1 MSVVAAR
8 ELEEDARKYAG
19 EAIRLDS
26 QGAHGMAIQS
36 YQKAISTLIK
46 LVRLYPDYKLNRH
59 YMDKASIYQERVKAI
74 QQAHGLVPQDA
85 PQEGSANFSIMGPSG
100 SGRSS
105 GRAEAD
111 APASAL
117 LSTGGERG
125 NGNGNGAALKG
136 PQMVPQ
142 LKASFNELVIREK
155 PNVKWDDVIG
165 LEDAK
170 RAIRESIVFP
180 FERPDLFPL
189 GWPRGILLY
198 GPPGCYDEQTEIL
211 TKKGWKKY
219 TEVADDEVVATLN
232 PDTKELEYHPIER
245 KIQYHYDGKMYR
257 LDSTQVSL
265 MVTPDHNLWVGKKV
279 DQGKVK
285 YGFARPSEVYGKH
298 NKATY
303 PYYKKDAI
311 WHGVEREY
319 IVLPQRETGSGPKH
333 QEIRI
338 PMSEWAPF
346 FGLWL
351 AEGYTAFREGN
362 YHVGIRNLDQTILQF
377 AYESFKKWG
386 LNPHYS
392 SDGRVTVLSKQL
404 YELLRPIGDKYTKFI
419 PDEIKDLPPSLL
431 RNILEYYAK
440 GDGTHE
446 VEDAEVGSTRVRC
459 QTSSPR
465 LRDDLMEISLKAG
478 LECNYAVH
486 VEPGST
492 AVIIENDGQERTI
505 TRTATNYRLS
515 ILYRRGETR
524 VGKPNIE
531 NWEDYSGTV
540 WCVTVQN
547 HIVYVRRNGKAVWCG
562 NCGKT
567 MLAAATAAE
576 IQGYF
581 ISIDAASIMSKWL
594 GEAEKN
600 VSKLFTEARKLLDK
614 GDPVIIFIDELDSIL
629 GSRTNEVGGE
639 TRVRNQFLK
648 EIDGIQDKGND
659 VHLYTVGATNKPWSL
674 DWPFLRRFQKRI
686 YIPLPNFD
694 GRMSMFK
701 NYTAPINVD
710 PGISLED
717 LSRISEGYSGS
728 DIRDICQGGQL
739 RVVRELFET
748 GKALDKSVQPRPIVT
763 TDFKEIMKSRKP
775 SVSPDMLR
783 AYSNWAEQYKAL

>member
-85 PQEGSANFSIMGPSG
+85 PQEGASFSVMGPSG
-100 SGRSS
+100 NGNGGAR
-105 GRAEAD
+105 GE
-111 APASAL
+111 PEASAL
-117 LSTGGERG
+117 LSTGGDR
-125 NGNGNGAALKG
+125 GNGNGAAPKG

-142 LKASFNELVIREK
+142 LKASFSELVVREK

-165 LEDAK
+165 LDDAK

-180 FERPDLFPL
+180 YERPDLFPL

-198 GPPGCYDEQTEIL
+198 GPPG
-211 TKKGWKKY
+211 
-219 TEVADDEVVATLN
+219 
-232 PDTKELEYHPIER
+232 
-245 KIQYHYDGKMYR
+245 
-257 LDSTQVSL
+257 
-265 MVTPDHNLWVGKKV
+265 
-279 DQGKVK
+279 
-285 YGFARPSEVYGKH
+285 
-298 NKATY
+298 
-303 PYYKKDAI
+303 
-311 WHGVEREY
+311 
-319 IVLPQRETGSGPKH
+319 
-333 QEIRI
+333 
-338 PMSEWAPF
+338 
-346 FGLWL
+346 
-351 AEGYTAFREGN
+351 
-362 YHVGIRNLDQTILQF
+362 
-377 AYESFKKWG
+377 
-386 LNPHYS
+386 
-392 SDGRVTVLSKQL
+392 
-404 YELLRPIGDKYTKFI
+404 
-419 PDEIKDLPPSLL
+419 
-431 RNILEYYAK
+431 
-440 GDGTHE
+440 
-446 VEDAEVGSTRVRC
+446 
-459 QTSSPR
+459 
-465 LRDDLMEISLKAG
+465 
-478 LECNYAVH
+478 
-486 VEPGST
+486 
-492 AVIIENDGQERTI
+492 
-505 TRTATNYRLS
+505 
-515 ILYRRGETR
+515 
-524 VGKPNIE
+524 
-531 NWEDYSGTV
+531 
-540 WCVTVQN
+540 
-547 HIVYVRRNGKAVWCG
+547 
-562 NCGKT
+562 CGKT

-629 GSRTNEVGGE
+629 GSRSNEVGGE

-648 EIDGIQDKGND
+648 EMDGIQDKGND

-710 PGISLED
+710 QGISLED
-717 LSRISEGYSGS
+717 LSRISDGYSGS

-748 GKALDKSVQPRPIVT
+748 GKALDKSVQPRPIVM

-775 SVSPDMLR
+775 SVSPEMLR
-783 AYSNWAEQYKAL
+783 AYANWAEQYKAL

>member
-59 YMDKASIYQERVKAI
+59 YMDKAAIYQERVKAI

-85 PQEGSANFSIMGPSG
+85 PQESSNFSIIGPSG
-100 SGRSS
+100 
-105 GRAEAD
+105 
-111 APASAL
+111 
-117 LSTGGERG
+117 G
-125 NGNGNGAALKG
+125 NGNGHSNAAARSEESPTGTVLAGQGDRPNAIGGGAKG

-165 LEDAK
+165 LDDAK

-198 GPPGCYDEQTEIL
+198 GPPGC
-211 TKKGWKKY
+211 
-219 TEVADDEVVATLN
+219 
-232 PDTKELEYHPIER
+232 
-245 KIQYHYDGKMYR
+245 
-257 LDSTQVSL
+257 
-265 MVTPDHNLWVGKKV
+265 
-279 DQGKVK
+279 
-285 YGFARPSEVYGKH
+285 
-298 NKATY
+298 
-303 PYYKKDAI
+303 
-311 WHGVEREY
+311 
-319 IVLPQRETGSGPKH
+319 
-333 QEIRI
+333 
-338 PMSEWAPF
+338 
-346 FGLWL
+346 
-351 AEGYTAFREGN
+351 
-362 YHVGIRNLDQTILQF
+362 
-377 AYESFKKWG
+377 
-386 LNPHYS
+386 
-392 SDGRVTVLSKQL
+392 
-404 YELLRPIGDKYTKFI
+404 
-419 PDEIKDLPPSLL
+419 
-431 RNILEYYAK
+431 
-440 GDGTHE
+440 
-446 VEDAEVGSTRVRC
+446 
-459 QTSSPR
+459 
-465 LRDDLMEISLKAG
+465 
-478 LECNYAVH
+478 
-486 VEPGST
+486 
-492 AVIIENDGQERTI
+492 
-505 TRTATNYRLS
+505 
-515 ILYRRGETR
+515 
-524 VGKPNIE
+524 
-531 NWEDYSGTV
+531 
-540 WCVTVQN
+540 
-547 HIVYVRRNGKAVWCG
+547 
-562 NCGKT
+562 GKT

-576 IQGYF
+576 IDGYF

-614 GDPVIIFIDELDSIL
+614 GSPVIIFIDELDSIL

-648 EIDGIQDKGND
+648 EMDGIQDKGND

-710 PGISLED
+710 QGISLED
-717 LSRISEGYSGS
+717 LSRISDGYSGS

-739 RVVRELFET
+739 RVVRELFDT
-748 GKALDKSVQPRPIVT
+748 GKALDKSVQPRPIVM

-775 SVSPDMLR
+775 SVSPEMLR
-783 AYSNWAEQYKAL
+783 AYANWAEQYKAL